1 MKLYIELKE
10 IDKDTLKVGDVVGIA
25 REVEIGYRSSFRHD
39 RIIPAT
45 ITRITP
51 KRTKITTDKFGDHDR
66 HEKFYEYN
74 YNAEKENELAEKFCQ
89 IRDGV
94 YDLYE
99 FKRKGLDRISDED
112 LLKVVDHMEA
122 MMNILKNYRKE

>member
-1 MKLYIELKE
+1 MYIELKKIE
-10 IDKDTLKVGDVVGIA
+10 KDTLKVGDVVGIA
-25 REVEIGYRSSFRHD
+25 RPVSTGYYSQFRHLK
-39 RIIPAT
+39 IYQAT

-74 YNAEKENELAEKFCQ
+74 YNAEKENELAEEFCQ

-112 LLKVVDHMEA
+112 LPEVAEHMKAITE
-122 MMNILKNYRKE
+122 ILEKYKEK

>member
-1 MKLYIELKE
+1 MNIELKE

-25 REVEIGYRSSFRHD
+25 RPVRTGYYSQFRHLK
-39 RIIPAT
+39 IYQAT

-74 YNAEKENELAEKFCQ
+74 YNAEKENALAEEFCQ

-99 FKRKGLDRISDED
+99 FKRQGLNRISDED
-112 LLKVVDHMEA
+112 LPEVAEHMKAITE
-122 MMNILKNYRKE
+122 ILKKYKE

>member
-1 MKLYIELKE
+1 MYIELRK
-10 IDKDTLKVGDVVGIA
+10 IDKDALKVGDVVGVA
-25 REVEIGYRSSFRHD
+25 REVGIGYMSSFRHD

-74 YNAEKENELAEKFCQ
+74 YNAEKENELAEEFCQ
-89 IRDGV
+89 IKDGV
-94 YDLYE
+94 NDLYE
-99 FKRKGLDRISDED
+99 FKTKGLDRISDED
-112 LLKVVDHMEA
+112 LPEVVEHMKAIAE
-122 MMNILKNYRKE
+122 ILQKYKEK

>member
-1 MKLYIELKE
+1 MNIELKE

-25 REVEIGYRSSFRHD
+25 RPVRTGYYSQFRHLK
-39 RIIPAT
+39 IYQAT

-74 YNAEKENELAEKFCQ
+74 YNAEKENGLAEEFCQ

-112 LLKVVDHMEA
+112 LPEVAEHMKAITE
-122 MMNILKNYRKE
+122 ILEKYKEK

>member
-1 MKLYIELKE
+1 MYIELKE
-10 IDKDTLKVGDVVGIA
+10 IVDKNTLKVGDVVGIA
-25 REVEIGYRSSFRHD
+25 RPVRTGYYSQFRHLK
-39 RIIPAT
+39 IYQAT

-74 YNAEKENELAEKFCQ
+74 YNAEKENELAEEFCK

-112 LLKVVDHMEA
+112 LPEVAEHMKAITE
-122 MMNILKNYRKE
+122 ILQKYKEK

>member
-1 MKLYIELKE
+1 MYIELKE
-10 IDKDTLKVGDVVGIA
+10 IDKNTLKVGDVVGIA
-25 REVEIGYRSSFRHD
+25 RPVGTGYHSQFRHLK
-39 RIIPAT
+39 IYQAT

-74 YNAEKENELAEKFCQ
+74 YNAEKENALAEEFCQ

-99 FKRKGLDRISDED
+99 FKRQGLNRISDED
-112 LLKVVDHMEA
+112 FPEVAEHMKAITE
-122 MMNILKNYRKE
+122 ILKKYKE

>member
-1 MKLYIELKE
+1 MYIELKKIE
-10 IDKDTLKVGDVVGIA
+10 KDTLKVGDVVGIA
-25 REVEIGYRSSFRHD
+25 RPVRTGYYSQFRHLK
-39 RIIPAT
+39 IYQAT

-74 YNAEKENELAEKFCQ
+74 YNAEKENELAEEFCQ

-99 FKRKGLDRISDED
+99 FKKNGLSRIKDED
-112 LLKVVDHMEA
+112 IPNMAYHMKAITE
-122 MMNILKNYRKE
+122 ILKKYRKE

>member
-1 MKLYIELKE
+1 MHIELKK
-10 IDKDTLKVGDVVGIA
+10 IDKDTLKVGDVVGVA
-25 REVEIGYRSSFRHD
+25 REVSCGWKSSFRHQL
-39 RIIPAT
+39 ITPAK

-51 KRTKITTDKFGDHDR
+51 KRTKIETDQFGEHDR

-112 LLKVVDHMEA
+112 LPEVAEHMKAITE
-122 MMNILKNYRKE
+122 ILEKYKEK

>member
-1 MKLYIELKE
+1 MYIELKE
-10 IDKDTLKVGDVVGIA
+10 IDKDTLKVGDVVGVA
-25 REVEIGYRSSFRHD
+25 REVGIGYMSSFRHD

-74 YNAEKENELAEKFCQ
+74 YNAEKENELAEEFCQ

-99 FKRKGLDRISDED
+99 FKRKGLTRISDED
-112 LLKVVDHMEA
+112 LPEVAEHMKAITE
-122 MMNILKNYRKE
+122 ILKKYKEK

>member
-1 MKLYIELKE
+1 MYIELKK
-10 IDKDTLKVGDVVGIA
+10 IDKDTLKVGDVVGVA
-25 REVEIGYRSSFRHD
+25 REVGIGYRSSFRHD

-74 YNAEKENELAEKFCQ
+74 YNAEKENELAEEFCQ

-99 FKRKGLDRISDED
+99 FKKNGLSRIKDED
-112 LLKVVDHMEA
+112 IPNMAYHMKAITE
-122 MMNILKNYRKE
+122 ILEKYKEK

>member
-1 MKLYIELKE
+1 MYIELKE
-10 IDKDTLKVGDVVGIA
+10 IDKDTLKVGDVVGVA
-25 REVEIGYRSSFRHD
+25 RPVITGYYSQFRHLK
-39 RIIPAT
+39 IYQAT

-74 YNAEKENELAEKFCQ
+74 YNAEKENELAEEFCQ
-89 IRDGV
+89 IKDGV
-94 YDLYE
+94 NDLYE

-112 LLKVVDHMEA
+112 LPEVAEHMKAITE
-122 MMNILKNYRKE
+122 ILQKYRKE

>member
-1 MKLYIELKE
+1 MNIELKK
-10 IDKDTLKVGDVVGIA
+10 IDKDTLKVGDVVGVA
-25 REVEIGYRSSFRHD
+25 REVGIGYRSSFRHD
-39 RIIPAT
+39 CIIPAT

-74 YNAEKENELAEKFCQ
+74 YNAEKENELAEEFCQ

-99 FKRKGLDRISDED
+99 FKRKDLSRISDED
-112 LLKVVDHMEA
+112 LPEVAEHMKAITE
-122 MMNILKNYRKE
+122 ILKKYKE

>member
-1 MKLYIELKE
+1 MYIELKK
-10 IDKDTLKVGDVVGIA
+10 IGKDTLKVGDVVGVA
-25 REVEIGYRSSFRHD
+25 REVGIGYMSSFRHR

-74 YNAEKENELAEKFCQ
+74 YNAEKENELAEEFCQ
-89 IRDGV
+89 IRDEV

-112 LLKVVDHMEA
+112 LPEVAEY
-122 MMNILKNYRKE
+122 MNAITEILQKYKEK

>member
-1 MKLYIELKE
+1 MNIELKK
-10 IDKDTLKVGDVVGIA
+10 IDKDALKVGDVVGVA
-25 REVEIGYRSSFRHD
+25 REIGTGYISIFRHR
-39 RIIPAT
+39 RIIPAV

-51 KRTKITTDKFGDHDR
+51 KRTKIETDQFGTHGKN
-66 HEKFYEYN
+66 EIFYVYDYDAKREDD
-74 YNAEKENELAEKFCQ
+74 LADGFCE

-112 LLKVVDHMEA
+112 LPEVAEHMKAIAE
-122 MMNILKNYRKE
+122 ILEKYKEK

>member
-1 MKLYIELKE
+1 MNIELKE
-10 IDKDTLKVGDVVGIA
+10 IDKDTLKVGDVVGVA

-74 YNAEKENELAEKFCQ
+74 YNAEKENELAEKFCK

-94 YDLYE
+94 YELYE
-99 FKRKGLDRISDED
+99 FKKNGLNRIKDED
-112 LLKVVDHMEA
+112 IPNMAYHMKAITE
-122 MMNILKNYRKE
+122 ILQKYKEK

>member
-1 MKLYIELKE
+1 MNIELKK
-10 IDKDTLKVGDVVGIA
+10 IDKDALKVGDVVGVA
-25 REVEIGYRSSFRHD
+25 REVGAGYISSFRHD
-39 RIIPAT
+39 RIITAT

-74 YNAEKENELAEKFCQ
+74 YNAEKENGLAEEFCQ

-112 LLKVVDHMEA
+112 LPEVAEHMKAITE
-122 MMNILKNYRKE
+122 ILKKYRKE

>member
-1 MKLYIELKE
+1 MYIELKE
-10 IDKDTLKVGDVVGIA
+10 IDKDTLKVGDVVGVA
-25 REVEIGYRSSFRHD
+25 RESSFRHD
-39 RIIPAT
+39 RIISAT

-74 YNAEKENELAEKFCQ
+74 YNAEKENELAEEFCQ
-89 IRDGV
+89 IKDGV

-99 FKRKGLDRISDED
+99 FKRKGLNRISDED
-112 LLKVVDHMEA
+112 LPEVAEHMKAITE
-122 MMNILKNYRKE
+122 ILEKYKEK

>member
-1 MKLYIELKE
+1 MNIELKE

-25 REVEIGYRSSFRHD
+25 REVGIGYISIFRHD
-39 RIIPAT
+39 RIISAT

-51 KRTKITTDKFGDHDR
+51 KRTKITTDKFSDHDR

-74 YNAEKENELAEKFCQ
+74 YNAEKENELAEEFCQ

-99 FKRKGLDRISDED
+99 FKREGLDRISDED
-112 LLKVVDHMEA
+112 LPEVAEHMKAITE
-122 MMNILKNYRKE
+122 ILKKYKE

>member
-10 IDKDTLKVGDVVGIA
+10 IDKNTLKVGDVVGIA
-25 REVEIGYRSSFRHD
+25 RPVRTGHYSQFRHLK
-39 RIIPAT
+39 IYQAT

-74 YNAEKENELAEKFCQ
+74 YNAEKENALAEEFCQ

-99 FKRKGLDRISDED
+99 FKRQSLNRISDED
-112 LLKVVDHMEA
+112 LPEVARHMKA
-122 MMNILKNYRKE
+122 MMKILEKYRKE

>member
-1 MKLYIELKE
+1 MNIELKE

-25 REVEIGYRSSFRHD
+25 REVGIGCISIFRHD
-39 RIIPAT
+39 RIISAT

-74 YNAEKENELAEKFCQ
+74 YNAEKENELAEEFCQ

-99 FKRKGLDRISDED
+99 FKREGLDRISDED
-112 LLKVVDHMEA
+112 LPEVAEHMKAITE
-122 MMNILKNYRKE
+122 ILKKYKE